1 VRVQSSADARP
12 VARRRDYA
20 AAAERITEAQ
30 LQETVERISIPRSY
44 HFERTENQA
53 VAEWI
58 AEQFAAYGLKPQFHG
73 RYANVV
79 ATTPA
84 CRRQAGV
91 LIGAHYDSVPGCPG
105 ADDNASA
112 VAAMLACAEHLAQQF
127 PDLPCCFVAFNCEED
142 DLAGSMDFVEHYLA
156 ENPIRL
162 KAAHVLEMVGYC
174 DHRCGSQRVPRELPI
189 RIPEVGN
196 FLGIIA
202 NRRSARLAN
211 RILSMAKSYLDDF
224 PVMSL
229 KAYLGL
235 EHLFPVLKRSDHAAF
250 WRKKIPSV
258 MWTDTSEYRNPHY
271 HRRTDTPDTIDY
283 AFLRRV
289 AQLLLLSSLTTL
301 VVGREAGRDRSPSRG

>member
-1 VRVQSSADARP
+1 MRVQRSANARP
-12 VARRRDYA
+12 VARRRDHA
-20 AAAERITEAQ
+20 AAADEITEAH
-30 LQETVERISIPRSY
+30 LRATVERIAIPRNY
-44 HFERTENQA
+44 HCERSENQA
-53 VAEWI
+53 VGEWI
-58 AEQFAAYGLKPQFHG
+58 ADQFASWGLEPHFQG

-79 ATTPA
+79 AATPA
-84 CRRQAGV
+84 CLRRAGV

-112 VAAMLACAEHLAQQF
+112 VAAMLACGERLVHEF
-127 PDLPCCFVAFNCEED
+127 PDLPCCFVAFNAEEED
-142 DLAGSMDFVEHYLA
+142 LLGSVDFVEHYLP

-162 KAAHVLEMVGYC
+162 KAAHILEMVGYC
-174 DHRCGSQRVPRELPI
+174 DHRSGSQKVPRELPI

-202 NRRSARLAN
+202 NRRSARLAT
-211 RILSMAKSYLDDF
+211 RILSVAKSYLGDF

-250 WRKKIPSV
+250 WRRKKIPAV

-271 HRRTDTPDTIDY
+271 HRRTDTPDTLDY

-289 AQLLLLSSLTTL
+289 AQLLLLSSVTA
-301 VVGREAGRDRSPSRG
+301 VG

>member
-1 VRVQSSADARP
+1 MWVQHSANARP
-12 VARRRDYA
+12 LAGHRDHA
-20 AAAERITEAQ
+20 AAAEQITEAQ
-30 LQETVERISIPRSY
+30 LRETVERISIPRSY
-44 HFERTENQA
+44 YFERTENQA

-58 AEQFAAYGLKPQFHG
+58 ADQFTAYGLEPQFQG
-73 RYANVV
+73 RYANIV

-91 LIGAHYDSVPGCPG
+91 LIGAHYDSAPGCPG

-112 VAAMLACAEHLAQQF
+112 VAAMLACGERVACQY
-127 PDLPCCFVAFNCEED
+127 PDLPFCFVAFNGEED
-142 DLAGSMDFVEHYLA
+142 DLLGSVDFVEHYLT
-156 ENPIRL
+156 ENQIRL

-174 DHRCGSQRVPRELPI
+174 DHRSGSQKVPRELPI
-189 RIPEVGN
+189 RIPDIGN

-202 NRRSARLAN
+202 NRRSARLAT
-211 RILSMAKSYLDDF
+211 RILSVAKGYLGDF

-229 KAYLGL
+229 KAFLGL

-250 WRKKIPSV
+250 WRKKKIPAV

-271 HRRTDTPDTIDY
+271 HRRTDTPDTLDY

-289 AQLLLLSSLTTL
+289 AQLLLLSSLTA
-301 VVGREAGRDRSPSRG
+301 VG